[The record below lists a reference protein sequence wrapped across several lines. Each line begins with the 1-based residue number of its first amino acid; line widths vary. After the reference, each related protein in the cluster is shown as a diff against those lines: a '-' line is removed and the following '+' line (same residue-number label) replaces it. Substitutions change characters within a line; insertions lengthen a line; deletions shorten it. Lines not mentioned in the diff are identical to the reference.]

1 MCFSLFFLS
10 LSFCLAVSASVAT
23 LLLSAC
29 LSVCVSH
36 YLFLLPS
43 LALSFQIKEEND
55 VGDGYDKRPAFF
67 TFSLNDAVCK
77 HDLGDSAVEA
87 SLAVMVIS
95 LLLCVLVS
103 VGHGLFVSA
112 EDIANE
118 SCWGLAGCDTE
129 VICACFRTCFIC

>member
-1 MCFSLFFLS
+1 M
-10 LSFCLAVSASVAT
+10 
-23 LLLSAC
+23 
-29 LSVCVSH
+29 SH

-67 TFSLNDAVCK
+67 TFSLNNAVCK
-77 HDLGDSAVEA
+77 HDLADSGAEA
-87 SLAVMVIS
+87 LLAVVVIS
-95 LLLCVLVS
+95 LLLCILVL

-118 SCWGLAGCDTE
+118 NCWDLNGCDTE
-129 VICACFRTCFIC
+129 VISACFGTCFFC

>member
-1 MCFSLFFLS
+1 M
-10 LSFCLAVSASVAT
+10 
-23 LLLSAC
+23 
-29 LSVCVSH
+29 SH
-36 YLFLLPS
+36 CLFLLPS

-77 HDLGDSAVEA
+77 HDLADSAVEA
-87 SLAVMVIS
+87 LLAVVVIS
-95 LLLCVLVS
+95 LPLRISVS

-118 SCWGLAGCDTE
+118 NCWDLTGCDTD
-129 VICACFRTCFIC
+129 VISAYFRTCFFFDLFQNVLNLF